1 MRVAPRGVQRAA
13 RIGVGAL
20 CGLATSCSGGSASPP
35 AGDDPTVVAEA
46 AAPVPVPE
54 PGAWTV
60 QIETTHT
67 RGEDDVRQ
75 SAQGR
80 VRLALDAE
88 QGRVRRLHLSGPE
101 RDERW
106 TVEPWGGTISSLGA
120 PTRAWVRSG
129 VRDAAVPDDAT
140 VMLQTTPSADGCVV
154 LEATWEQA
162 APGAPAAFATWQV
175 EERRRWCAPGVETE
189 YAVVRRSLA
198 GTTSAAW
205 QLAP

>member
-1 MRVAPRGVQRAA
+1 MPVASRLVQRAT
-13 RIGVGAL
+13 RVGVGAL
-20 CGLATSCSGGSASPP
+20 CGLATSCSGGSASPS
-35 AGDDPTVVAEA
+35 ASDDRTSAAEA

-54 PGAWTV
+54 PGAWAV

-88 QGRVRRLHLSGPE
+88 QGSSRRLHLSGPQ

-129 VRDAAVPDDAT
+129 VRDAAVPGDAT
-140 VMLQTTPSADGCVV
+140 VMLQTTPSTDGCVV

-198 GTTSAAW
+198 GTMTTAW
-205 QLAP
+205 LLAP